1 MEQQKGSFICGFYS
15 CNQRNNFLKKNR
27 RGQIWIETVIYTSI
41 AFVMIALVLAYAK
54 PKVEEIQ
61 DRAIIEQS
69 IKILEEIDNVIS
81 NVKIASGNQRIIE
94 LDIKKGSLKIDGI
107 NDKII
112 FELEGRC
119 EYSEPEKDISVGDII
134 IRTEEKGEL
143 NLVTLTKDY
152 SGTYGILYQNKD
164 EEKSITKSPT
174 PYKLLISNTVGGINI
189 EIN

>member
-1 MEQQKGSFICGFYS
+1 MKQQKGSFICGFYS

-27 RGQIWIETVIYTSI
+27 HGQIWIETVIYTSI

-69 IKILEEIDNVIS
+69 IKILEEIDKVIS
-81 NVKIASGNQRIIE
+81 DVGAVSGNKRLMEIN
-94 LDIKKGSLKIDGI
+94 IKKGSLKIDGV

-143 NLVTLTKDY
+143 NVVTLTKDY
-152 SGTYGILYQNKD
+152 SGYDILYQGGNN
-164 EEKSITKSPT
+164 EKSITKSPT